1 VAPYFL
7 SGWLTGDLKKGQEV
21 EWEDEERKE
30 EEAEEGEVKRRE
42 KLSVEGRMIKVEGGQ
57 KSREEEKKRRR
68 EDVKC

>member
-1 VAPYFL
+1 MAPYFL
-7 SGWLTGDLKKGQEV
+7 SGWLTGDLEKGQEV

-30 EEAEEGEVKRRE
+30 EEAGEGEVKRRE

>member
-1 VAPYFL
+1 
-7 SGWLTGDLKKGQEV
+7 V

-30 EEAEEGEVKRRE
+30 EEAGEGEVKRRE